1 MATEIKAP
9 SFPESVAE
17 GTIAAWHKKPG
28 DSVERDELV
37 VEIETDKVVLE
48 VVAPEAGTLSDVLAD
63 EGDTV
68 ESDQVLGNIGEA
80 SAKAS
85 DTSEK
90 KPSSKKAASDDKD
103 SDDSASDKAPKQ
115 KKAAAGGKQHEVK
128 APSFP
133 ESVQEGTVASWHKK
147 VGEAVKR
154 DEVLADIET
163 DKVVLEVVAPADGA
177 LAEIKVD
184 ADSQVES
191 EEVLALF
198 AEGAGESE
206 QDYDASSDADS
217 DSDTDT
223 DGASDDSADEDHNGK
238 ILAPAARKMVA
249 ENDLDAAR
257 IEGTGK
263 GGRILKEDVQ
273 KALKDGS
280 AKKAKDKTGDKAESP
295 KAKQP
300 PASASSAPTAV
311 DGQRPEKRV
320 PMSRLRQ
327 TIAKRLV
334 QAQQTAAMLTTY
346 NEVDMSAI
354 MALRAEYKETFL
366 KAHDTKLGFMSF
378 FVKAASEALKRFPDV
393 NASIDGTDIVY
404 HGYQDISVAVSTDRG
419 LVVPVLR
426 DTDSMKFA
434 DVEKTIVDFG
444 KRARDGKLGIEE
456 MQGGTFT
463 ITNGGIF
470 GSLLSTPIINPPQTA
485 ILGMH
490 KIQERPMAV
499 NGQVEIR
506 PMMYLAV
513 SYDHRMIDGKDA
525 VQFLVVLKELLED
538 PARLLLNV

>member
-17 GTIAAWHKKPG
+17 GSVAAWHKKPG
-28 DSVERDELV
+28 DSVERDELI

-48 VVAPEAGTLSDVLAD
+48 VVAPEAGTLTEVLAE

-68 ESDQVLGNIGEA
+68 ESEQVLGRLGEGQASGEA
-80 SAKAS
+80 GNADKSEGKSEESEGDKPAAGDAAGEAK
-85 DTSEK
+85 
-90 KPSSKKAASDDKD
+90 P
-103 SDDSASDKAPKQ
+103 
-115 KKAAAGGKQHEVK
+115 AAGGAQHEVK
-128 APSFP
+128 APTFP
-133 ESVQEGTVASWHKK
+133 ESIQEGTVASWNKQ

-154 DEVLADIET
+154 DEVLAEIET

-177 LAEIKVD
+177 LIEIK
-184 ADSQVES
+184 AEEGSQVES
-191 EEVLALF
+191 EAVLALF
-198 AEGAGESE
+198 GEGAGG
-206 QDYDASSDADS
+206 DAAPSAGEDKAP
-217 DSDTDT
+217 
-223 DGASDDSADEDHNGK
+223 ASADDGESDEKVGDK
-238 ILAPAARKMVA
+238 ILAPAARKLVA
-249 ENDLDAAR
+249 EHDLDVNK

-273 KALKDGS
+273 KAVKDGS
-280 AKKAKDKTGDKAESP
+280 AKKTAAK
-295 KAKQP
+295 
-300 PASASSAPTAV
+300 SSAGSKPAAAAAAPAV
-311 DGQRPEKRV
+311 EGERPEKRV
-320 PMSRLRQ
+320 PMTRLRK

-334 QAQQTAAMLTTY
+334 EAQQTAAMLTTY
-346 NEVDMSAI
+346 NEVDMGAV
-354 MALRAEYKETFL
+354 MDLRAQYKETFL
-366 KAHDTKLGFMSF
+366 KAHDTKLGFMGF

-404 HGYQDISVAVSTDRG
+404 HGYQDIGVAVSTDRG

-426 DTDSMKFA
+426 DTDSMKIA
-434 DVEKTIVDFG
+434 DVEKGIVDFG
-444 KRARDGKLGIEE
+444 KRARDGKLGIDE

-499 NGQVEIR
+499 NGKVEIR
-506 PMMYLAV
+506 PMMYLAL

-525 VQFLVVLKELLED
+525 VQFLVTIKELLED
-538 PARLLLNV
+538 PARLLLDI